1 MSLTY
6 ELDATAHSL
15 KCGLLAS
22 KTSALLSRGPG
33 EPLSASD
40 KKVIEAAT
48 QCIRQVTKGAETLSS
63 GQSTAGVTSDAIRSL
78 GFALNPL
85 ERVIGKGATSNE
97 AIIEVLSQMEAALV
111 DLVGAE
117 VMPQYKNEL
126 ALTRE
131 FFAFVA
137 DSLLSSLNRSR
148 MPREKSLKF

>member
-22 KTSALLSRGPG
+22 KMSALLDRRPG

-48 QCIRQVTKGAETLSS
+48 QCIRELTQGAEILSS
-63 GQSTAGVTSDAIRSL
+63 GRSTAGVTSDAIKSL
-78 GFALNPL
+78 GFALHPL
-85 ERVIGKGATSNE
+85 EKVIGEGATSNE
-97 AIIEVLSQMEAALV
+97 AIIGVLSKMEAALV

-117 VMPQYKNEL
+117 VMPQRKSEL
-126 ALTRE
+126 TLTGE